1 MAHTYYMLLV
11 LVQLKV
17 TVFRDDDMDLIFTD
31 ACKESNIIFPR
42 IKSTGLFRQHYY
54 LRRSDISLPEHE
66 KKLKKFVNLLASVY
80 DGQKTLERAGL
91 MNIDFRYD
99 RFLCYVSGRIEEQI
113 IYNEIKKKNLNA
125 EVNLYEE
132 SYVSYYSPKGILSI
146 ENKQP
151 GFNQIKLLPILMHI
165 FGKKDLLIDNNISY
179 AWCFEPDFIQYKS
192 DFKIGRIPKLDQHS
206 NEVIKMLNYIFEY
219 EDIGNE
225 FDVNKI
231 FLEDSWYM
239 KDKNYGDLDLISEIY
254 RNCNDKENFLVKLH
268 PRTINDRF
276 KSLGIPTAKSNIPL
290 ELLVLNGENE
300 KKLFLTIGSGAPLV
314 CLVNFNMEN
323 KVIMLYKCCT
333 MLVDAITDE
342 KFIKYLEMLKHKY
355 PDQLFIPEDKEELKE
370 ILAGIEV
377 N

>member
-1 MAHTYYMLLV
+1 MKILAMAHTYYMLLV

-179 AWCFEPDFIQYKS
+179 AWCFEQ
-192 DFKIGRIPKLDQHS
+192 IGRAH
-206 NEVIKMLNYIFEY
+206 V
-219 EDIGNE
+219 
-225 FDVNKI
+225 
-231 FLEDSWYM
+231 
-239 KDKNYGDLDLISEIY
+239 
-254 RNCNDKENFLVKLH
+254 
-268 PRTINDRF
+268 
-276 KSLGIPTAKSNIPL
+276 
-290 ELLVLNGENE
+290 
-300 KKLFLTIGSGAPLV
+300 
-314 CLVNFNMEN
+314 
-323 KVIMLYKCCT
+323 
-333 MLVDAITDE
+333 
-342 KFIKYLEMLKHKY
+342 
-355 PDQLFIPEDKEELKE
+355 
-370 ILAGIEV
+370 
-377 N
+377 